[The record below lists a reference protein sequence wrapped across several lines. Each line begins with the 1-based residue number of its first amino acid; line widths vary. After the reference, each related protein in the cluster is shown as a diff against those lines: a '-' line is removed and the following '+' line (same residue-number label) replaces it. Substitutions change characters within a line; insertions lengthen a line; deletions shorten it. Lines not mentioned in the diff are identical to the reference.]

1 MRFENRRDAGRQLV
15 RLLEHLA
22 DGTTVVVGLPRGGVP
37 VAFEVA
43 RGLDVPLDVILVRKL
58 GVPWQPELAFGAIGE
73 AGTRVLNDDV
83 IASTRV
89 SDEEMAHVEGRER
102 AELGRRTRT
111 YRGGSDAIELAGRV
125 VVVVDDGIATGATAR
140 AACMVARLRG
150 AARVVLATPVAPAGW
165 EAEFQGAA
173 DETVCLYAPV
183 HFGGVGQFYE
193 DFSQVSDEE
202 VLGLLGEARSLA
214 GPRPR
219 EEQVAIEVDTG
230 VLVQGLLRIP
240 EHPRGCIVFVHGS
253 GSSRHSPRNRQVA
266 TMLVNA
272 GFSILLFDLL
282 TAEEERERR
291 NVFDIDLLARRLGR
305 VTDWVRARDDLRHQ
319 PIGLFGASTGAAAAL
334 EFAAREPSRVA
345 AVVSRGG
352 RPDLVEDSLGA
363 VSCPVLLMVGA
374 LDEHVLSCNERAGR
388 RLGAHGRIV
397 VIPGAS
403 HLFEEPGT
411 LRMAGAEAT
420 AFFLEHL
427 AAVAVG

>member
-1 MRFENRRDAGRQLV
+1 MRQ
-15 RLLEHLA
+15 LEHLA
-22 DGTTVVVGLPRGGVP
+22 DGTTVVLGLPRGGVP

-43 RGLDVPLDVILVRKL
+43 KGLDVPLDVILVRKL

-73 AGTRVLNDDV
+73 DGARVLNDDV

-102 AELGRRTRT
+102 AELGRRVRA
-111 YRGGSDAIELAGRV
+111 YRGGTIPLDLAGRV
-125 VVVVDDGIATGATAR
+125 VVVIDDGIATGATAR
-140 AACMVARLRG
+140 AACAVARARG
-150 AARVVLATPVAPAGW
+150 AFRVVLATPVAPAGW
-165 EAEFQGAA
+165 ESEFAGVA
-173 DETVCLYAPV
+173 DEMVCLYAPV

-202 VLGLLGEARSLA
+202 VLGLLGEARSLSA
-214 GPRPR
+214 PRPR
-219 EEQVAIEVDTG
+219 EEHVAIEVEHG
-230 VLVQGLLRIP
+230 VHLQGILQIP
-240 EHPRGCIVFVHGS
+240 EHPRGCVVFVHGS

-272 GFSILLFDLL
+272 GFSTLLFDLL
-282 TAEEERERR
+282 TRNEERERR
-291 NVFDIDLLARRLGR
+291 NVFDIELLASRLVK
-305 VTDWVRARDDLRHQ
+305 VTDWVQGREDLRHQ
-319 PIGLFGASTGAAAAL
+319 PIGLFGASTGAAGAL
-334 EFAAREPSRVA
+334 ELAAREPSRIA

-352 RPDLVEDSLGA
+352 RPDLAGDSLEK
-363 VSCPVLLMVGA
+363 VTCPVLLIVGA
-374 LDEHVLSCNERAGR
+374 LDEHVLSLNEHAGR